1 MRIFIMCGIRKW
13 MINALVAFVLIN
25 LCLFPT
31 AHATDPAIPA
41 LSFGASLK
49 VISVSPQQAM
59 MGDKITVEVDGLSE
73 AIKQGKEKFDPTKLI
88 LYFDGYPL
96 EEIYPDSI
104 DPAHNRLIFTP
115 VRNDAN
121 EKKWISLLGSPK
133 NFLRPTKVS
142 VGFSNQH
149 AIAVDA
155 SKQNFQFIVFQK
167 NWFFGYMIA
176 LLITIIL
183 FLWLARDTDIIR
195 DSNPPLPDKD
205 KRKPYS
211 LAKLQASVWFFL
223 VVASFLFIW
232 LVTGDNTNTL
242 TGQALILMGIGTG
255 TALGAAMIDDS
266 KRETVGSE
274 LDKLHPEKSKLKAEV
289 KELAAKITKFQ
300 TMIEDNP
307 PGTAQDT
314 EELSKSNIELAQK
327 ETQLDEIRKKIIN
340 VRSALSKPV
349 SEGLT
354 KDLLTDVNGVSF
366 HRFQMLVWTIVL
378 GFIFCVEVY
387 KTLRMPEFDTTLLAL
402 MGISAG
408 TYLGFKIPE
417 RTS

>member
-1 MRIFIMCGIRKW
+1 MRIFIMCSIRKW
-13 MINALVAFVLIN
+13 IINALSVFVLIN
-25 LCLFPT
+25 LCLLP
-31 AHATDPAIPA
+31 AAQATEPAIPV
-41 LSFGASLK
+41 LSLEVSLK
-49 VISVSPQQAM
+49 VVFVSPQQAM
-59 MGDKITVEVDGLSE
+59 MGDKITVEVEGLSE

-96 EEIYPDSI
+96 EGIYPDSI
-104 DPAHNRLIFTP
+104 DPAHNHLIFTP
-115 VRNDAN
+115 LRNDAN
-121 EKKWISLLGSPK
+121 EKKWVSLLGSPK

-142 VGFSNQH
+142 VGFSDQH
-149 AIAVDA
+149 AIPVDA

-274 LDKLHPEKSKLKAEV
+274 LDKLHPETSKLKAEV

-300 TMIEDNP
+300 TMIKDNP

>member
-1 MRIFIMCGIRKW
+1 M
-13 MINALVAFVLIN
+13 
-25 LCLFPT
+25 
-31 AHATDPAIPA
+31 
-41 LSFGASLK
+41 
-49 VISVSPQQAM
+49 
-59 MGDKITVEVDGLSE
+59 
-73 AIKQGKEKFDPTKLI
+73 
-88 LYFDGYPL
+88 
-96 EEIYPDSI
+96 
-104 DPAHNRLIFTP
+104 
-115 VRNDAN
+115 RNDAN
-121 EKKWISLLGSPK
+121 EKEWISLLGSPK

-142 VGFSNQH
+142 VGFSDQH

-289 KELAAKITKFQ
+289 KSSQ
-300 TMIEDNP
+300 
-307 PGTAQDT
+307 Q
-314 EELSKSNIELAQK
+314 
-327 ETQLDEIRKKIIN
+327 
-340 VRSALSKPV
+340 RSP
-349 SEGLT
+349 
-354 KDLLTDVNGVSF
+354 SF
-366 HRFQMLVWTIVL
+366 KQ
-378 GFIFCVEVY
+378 
-387 KTLRMPEFDTTLLAL
+387 
-402 MGISAG
+402 
-408 TYLGFKIPE
+408 
-417 RTS
+417 

>member
-1 MRIFIMCGIRKW
+1 MCSIRKW
-13 MINALVAFVLIN
+13 IINALSVFVLIN
-25 LCLFPT
+25 LCLLP
-31 AHATDPAIPA
+31 AAQATEPAIPV
-41 LSFGASLK
+41 LSLEVSLK
-49 VISVSPQQAM
+49 VVFVSPQQAM
-59 MGDKITVEVDGLSE
+59 MGDKITVEVEGLSE

-96 EEIYPDSI
+96 EGIYPDSI
-104 DPAHNRLIFTP
+104 DPAHNHLIFTP
-115 VRNDAN
+115 LRNDAN
-121 EKKWISLLGSPK
+121 EKKWVSLLGSPK

-142 VGFSNQH
+142 VGFSDQH
-149 AIAVDA
+149 AIPVDA

-274 LDKLHPEKSKLKAEV
+274 LDKLHPETSKLKAEV

-300 TMIEDNP
+300 TMIKDNP

>member
-1 MRIFIMCGIRKW
+1 MQIFIMCSIRKR
-13 MINALVAFVLIN
+13 IIKALVAFVLIN
-25 LCLFPT
+25 LCLLP
-31 AHATDPAIPA
+31 AAQATDPAIPV
-41 LSFGASLK
+41 LSLEASLK

-314 EELSKSNIELAQK
+314 GELSKSNIELAQK

-366 HRFQMLVWTIVL
+366 HRFQMLIWTIVL

>member
-1 MRIFIMCGIRKW
+1 MRIFIMCSIRKRI
-13 MINALVAFVLIN
+13 INALVAFVLVN
-25 LCLFPT
+25 LCLLP
-31 AHATDPAIPA
+31 AAQATDPSIPA
-41 LSFGASLK
+41 ASLK

-59 MGDKITVEVDGLSE
+59 MGDKITVKVDGLYE
-73 AIKQGKEKFDPTKLI
+73 AIKQSKEKFDPTKLI

-96 EEIYPDSI
+96 EGIYPDSI
-104 DPAHNRLIFTP
+104 DPAHNHLIFTP
-115 VRNDAN
+115 LRNDAN

-142 VGFSNQH
+142 VGFSDQH
-149 AIAVDA
+149 AIPIDE
-155 SKQNFQFIVFQK
+155 SQQNFQFIVFQK

-183 FLWLARDTDIIR
+183 FLRLAKDTDIIR

-242 TGQALILMGIGTG
+242 TGQALILMGIGTS

-266 KRETVGSE
+266 KRETVDSE
-274 LDKLHPEKSKLKAEV
+274 LDKLHPEESKLNAEV
-289 KELAAKITKFQ
+289 QELREKIKKFQ
-300 TMIEDNP
+300 AIINDNS
-307 PGTAQDT
+307 PGTAQNA
-314 EELSKSNIELAQK
+314 EELSKLHIDLAHK
-327 ETQLDEIRKKIIN
+327 EALLNEMRKKIDN
-340 VRSALSKPV
+340 VKSTLNKPV

-378 GFIFCVEVY
+378 GFVFCVEVY

-417 RTS
+417 RVS